1 MLQTE
6 LFDSLHE
13 ASYYH
18 SATGQGFFS
27 LLIQDPDN
35 GSKKQQSY
43 RLSQL
48 AQIIPLLD
56 KNRDTWISQAEFW
69 QPNRRVVNLAR
80 IGLLFADLD
89 TYHCAAMIG
98 RTPEQQA
105 AALNFYCDDEGIPRP
120 SLIIYSGRGLQAKW
134 LLQTAL
140 PRAAMP
146 RWKAVQ
152 TALNQ
157 RLSNFGSDR
166 NAMDASRVLR
176 LVNTVNTKSGEIAR
190 LVDVNGSHDPIVYD
204 FDFLA
209 DELLPLTRMQLQEQR
224 EQRKVAKAARL
235 RLAYNGKSEKDRF
248 SHFKSLNARSLAWH
262 RLDDLRTLGELR
274 GGWSEGSRDKALF
287 WQMNFLALAGAVH
300 EGNLAKEAREL
311 ARQIFGERVDDEY
324 DPSSVGTLIEKAR
337 LYGEGADI
345 EFQGKRYPA
354 LYTPRNSTLID
365 IFEITTDE
373 QRQLRTILD
382 KREAQRRDT
391 ANQEARRRAQGV
403 KPKEEDSAQR
413 RANAATLKAKIRELD
428 TRGMLVSQIAEQLGC
443 SKWTVHQALK

>member
-1 MLQTE
+1 MKQQE

-27 LLIQDPDN
+27 LLVQDQY
-35 GSKKQQSY
+35 GAKKQQSY
-43 RLSQL
+43 RLSQM

-56 KNRDTWISQAEFW
+56 QHRDTWISQAEFW

-89 TYHCAAMIG
+89 TYHCPAMIG

-176 LVNTVNTKSGEIAR
+176 LINTVNTKSGEIAR
-190 LVDVNGSHDPIVYD
+190 LVDVNGSSDPEVYD
-204 FDFLA
+204 FDYLA
-209 DELLPLTRMQLQEQR
+209 DELLPLTRMQIEQQR

-235 RLAYNGKSEKDRF
+235 QLAYASQTSKQNERF
-248 SHFKSLNARSLAWH
+248 GHFKSLNSRTLAWH
-262 RLDDLRTLGELR
+262 RLEDIRTLGDLR
-274 GGWSEGSRDKALF
+274 GGWAEGSRDKSLF

-300 EGNLAKEAREL
+300 EQNLAKEAQEL
-311 ARQIFGERVDDEY
+311 AKIVYGSRLSEY
-324 DPSSVGTLIEKAR
+324 EPSSVGTLIEKAR
-337 LYGEGADI
+337 LYAQGADI
-345 EFQGKRYPA
+345 EFHGKRYPA

-365 IFEITTDE
+365 IFEITTEE

-382 KREAQRRDT
+382 KSEAQRRDT
-391 ANQEARRRAQGV
+391 AAQEVRRREQGV
-403 KPKEEDSAQR
+403 KP
-413 RANAATLKAKIRELD
+413 RAEYLTKANNLKAQILELD
-428 TRGMLVSQIAEQLGC
+428 SQGMMVGQIAEQLGC
-443 SKWTVHQALK
+443 SKRSVYLALK